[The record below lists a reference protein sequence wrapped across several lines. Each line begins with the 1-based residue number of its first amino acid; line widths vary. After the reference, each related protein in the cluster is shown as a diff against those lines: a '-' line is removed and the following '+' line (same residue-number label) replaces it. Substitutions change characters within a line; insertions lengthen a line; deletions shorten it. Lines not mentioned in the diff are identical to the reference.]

1 LWGRREKNI
10 YIILFIIC
18 CCINI
23 ILKYFSSA
31 ASGAIKRSVH
41 EDNQPVDGSIEAVNA
56 TLGKTKRIKLDVI
69 YMKNGGRYEGEWKEG
84 MRDGKGKHTWPDGSY
99 YDGEW
104 L

>member
-1 LWGRREKNI
+1 VGEKN
-10 YIILFIIC
+10 YILVYYLLQLEYNTF
-18 CCINI
+18 NI
-23 ILKYFSSA
+23 SFA

-56 TLGKTKRIKLDVI
+56 TLGKTKRIKLDII